1 MRKISLAK
9 DFSRIPGAR
18 FPKEGDYSG
27 EEFRCQF
34 LAPAL
39 KFAIENDDSVTVE
52 LDGTAGIGTSF
63 LEEAFGGLIRID
75 KFSLDQI
82 TKSLI
87 IISNEVPDY
96 LDEIKEYLNEASE
109 KECD

>member
-18 FPKEGDYSG
+18 FAKEGDYSG
-27 EEFRCQF
+27 EEFRSNF

-39 KFAIENDDSVTVE
+39 KHAVENDVYVTVV

-82 TKSLI
+82 TKRLI
-87 IISNEVPDY
+87 IISDEEPDY
-96 LDEIKEYLNEASE
+96 IDEIKEYLNEASE
-109 KECD
+109 KECH